1 MSRETDAI
9 SVRPE
14 DERHFSSLVI
24 YGLQIVAPLVVRI

>member
-1 MSRETDAI
+1 MSRETVAI

-24 YGLQIVAPLVVRI
+24 YGSQIVARLVVPI